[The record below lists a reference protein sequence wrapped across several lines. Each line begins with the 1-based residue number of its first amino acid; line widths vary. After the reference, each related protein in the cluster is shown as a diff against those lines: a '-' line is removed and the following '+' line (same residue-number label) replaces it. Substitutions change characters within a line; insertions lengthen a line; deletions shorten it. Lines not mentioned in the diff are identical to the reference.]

1 MKVEFT
7 KRAVN
12 DLRDIA
18 DHSHRQFGPR
28 VAAALEQRIRDITIQ
43 IGNAPDSAPLVEQRP
58 GMRVLPL
65 LRYPF
70 NIRYSIALLEIQ
82 SASFISGTQPGVRGG
97 RINLMSH

>member
-12 DLRDIA
+12 DLREIA
-18 DHSHRQFGPR
+18 AYSHQQFGQR
-28 VAAALEQRIRDITIQ
+28 VTAALEQRIRDITIQ
-43 IGNAPDSAPLVEQRP
+43 IGNAPDSSPRVEQRP

-70 NIRYSIALLEIQ
+70 KIFYRVIGDTVRIVHIRHTSRRPWRRA
-82 SASFISGTQPGVRGG
+82 
-97 RINLMSH
+97 